1 MSLFMWK
8 EMYYDLK
15 PCSNQIFHLLVFTY
29 KVFFHI
35 DDNHIKFN
43 QTFYSVYSFCSC
55 HCKFQILYIYI
66 LHTFSQTCQDPS
78 PLEIFPDNL
87 DIHIL

>member
-29 KVFFHI
+29 KVFFTSS
-35 DDNHIKFN
+35 K
-43 QTFYSVYSFCSC
+43 S
-55 HCKFQILYIYI
+55 YIYI
-66 LHTFSQTCQDPS
+66 LHTFSQTYQDPS